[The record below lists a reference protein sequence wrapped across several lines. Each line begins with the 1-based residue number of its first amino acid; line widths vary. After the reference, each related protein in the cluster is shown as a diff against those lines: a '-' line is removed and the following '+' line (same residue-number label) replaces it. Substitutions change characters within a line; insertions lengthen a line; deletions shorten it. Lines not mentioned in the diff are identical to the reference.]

1 MLENANQAQFQ
12 AHLLDVVEQA
22 MIVTDLQGKV
32 VYWNKYAEHLYGW
45 SRHEAV
51 GRWIRELITPTQVMA
66 EAEAVFAKMRKG
78 ESWSGEFV
86 LKRRDGSQLIADVTN
101 SPILDDK
108 GQLVGIIGMSRDAT
122 ARHNAQDALKASEEF
137 NRSILES
144 TNDCIKVIDLEG
156 NLISMNGPGLC
167 LMEIDDLSLYV
178 GKPWTA
184 FWEEEVR
191 PLAQQAIRDA
201 ASGSNAH
208 FSGPCRTAKGTLKY
222 WDVIVSPVLGNT
234 GKPKHL
240 VSVSRDITDQR
251 QSLEILRR
259 NEEEYRALFYQS
271 AIGKAEFD
279 FQTGKI
285 LRVNPKLCAILDYS
299 ESELTQQRFVEL
311 IHRDDLAREIAQ
323 YDQMVSAQGTEYTS
337 TYRVY
342 RRDGR
347 ARWIEA
353 HISLVRDSNSR
364 PISAIVAVQDITE
377 RRHADEEQKLLAAL
391 GPALTKPESE
401 LEIAQNVAQA
411 IVPSFA
417 DWCTIGIVKPGP
429 EVHLVASAHSSH
441 LSDSAST
448 GILPGVTLNFT
459 LSETNRPLV
468 YAGKAEIY
476 SQLTREMFEQFH
488 PARQSQLSQML
499 EQGLQSL
506 LYVPLIVRGQVEGV
520 IALGLM
526 GDERQ
531 FDTADLALAE
541 EVAHRVALA
550 FDNIHLLQN
559 ERQSRLAAELYAERL
574 ARLQHVTAAL
584 SKATTPIEVIQ
595 LIVDEGLKAFGA
607 QAGAV
612 NLLNEYDQ
620 TLEIYHSNG
629 YPAEI
634 INKNKKL
641 ALSSNM
647 PCAIAVR
654 NNQPLWFTS
663 REQLLQAYPELVN
676 EVYQPNERAIA
687 IMPLRTERRI
697 LGALEFGFASTIQF
711 DSAERDYLLTIAN
724 QCAQALERAQFYASE
739 QVARQI
745 AESQSA
751 RMRALQTITSALSN
765 ALTPEQVAMIVVQQG
780 TVVLGARAGFVAMLN
795 TKAAQLEVIAQH
807 GHSPVLA
814 ETIRKFAL
822 TDRTPV
828 IDAVRK
834 RQAQWYESPEALV
847 AGYDGSQIPMNALDH
862 AWADIPLI
870 VENRVLGA
878 IGLSFSQPRHFS
890 ADDKAFMIAMAQQC
904 AQALERAHLFEAEQ
918 LARAK
923 ADRAADRSAFMA
935 ESSQFVTT
943 SMDFETRLNM
953 VTSLAVPA
961 LADWCLLTVL
971 TDDGQMTLASVA
983 HVDPTKT
990 AHTQAYFDQL
1000 STAVI
1005 EQSNSINAL
1014 KSGRSFLLQ
1023 TLRDEDY
1030 VRLAKGN
1037 PAHLQRWRESGTV
1050 SLLGVPMIAHGNLY
1064 GLLFMGRNTPSPNF
1078 NPEDLAMIEEW
1089 VTRMALNVDNA
1100 RLYRELQTLN
1110 ADLEQRVAMRTAEL
1124 QGSRDQL
1131 RNFAARLQAAR
1142 EDERARVSR
1151 EVHDVIGQILTGL
1164 KMDISALGRRLQQ
1177 ENSPAVSKI
1186 KDINGLLDE
1195 AIKSVRKVATEL
1207 RPAILDNFGLVA
1219 AVEWQLREFEARS
1232 EIACDFVCNAEQVN
1246 LSNDR
1251 ATALFRLIQEA
1262 LTNIA
1267 RHADAT
1273 EVSVT
1278 LNEQDGWL
1286 DVQVTDN
1293 GRGITEAELL
1303 ATKSLGL
1310 LGMRERVNLL
1320 DGEIEFSGQP
1330 NKGTTVKVRL
1340 PLETTLLNT

>member
-22 MIVTDLQGKV
+22 VIVTDLQGKIA
-32 VYWNKYAEHLYGW
+32 YWNKYAEHLYGW
-45 SRHEAV
+45 SRDEAV
-51 GRWIRELITPTQVMA
+51 GQWIRELLTPEQA
-66 EAEAVFAKMRKG
+66 ISEAEAVFTKLRKS

-101 SPILDDK
+101 SPILDTQ
-108 GQLVGIIGMSRDAT
+108 GQLIGIIGMSRDAT
-122 ARHNAQDALKASEEF
+122 ARHNAQDALKASEDF
-137 NRSILES
+137 NRGILES
-144 TNDCIKVIDLEG
+144 TTDCIKVLDLDG
-156 NLISMNGPGLC
+156 NLVSINGPGLC
-167 LMEIDDLSLYV
+167 VFEIDDFNAYKD
-178 GKPWTA
+178 KPWA
-184 FWEEEVR
+184 DLFDEDMR
-191 PLAQQAIRDA
+191 PIVVQAIRDA
-201 ASGSNAH
+201 KNGINAR
-208 FSGPCRTAKGTLKY
+208 FSGPCTTAKGTLKY
-222 WDVIVSPVLGNT
+222 WDVIVSPVLGHN

-240 VSVSRDITDQR
+240 LSVSRDVTDQR
-251 QSLEILRR
+251 QSIETLRR

-279 FQTGKI
+279 FHTGQI
-285 LRVNPKLCAILDYS
+285 LRVNPKLCAILDSS
-299 ESELTQQRFVEL
+299 EAELTQQRFVEL
-311 IHRDDLAREIAQ
+311 IHRDDLEREITQ
-323 YDQMVSAQGTEYTS
+323 YDQMVLEQGIEYNS
-337 TYRVY
+337 TYRIY

-347 ARWIEA
+347 VRWIEA
-353 HISLVRDSNSR
+353 HISLVRDSDGN

-391 GPALTKPESE
+391 GPALTKPDSE

-429 EVHLVASAHSSH
+429 QVHLVASAHSSR
-441 LSDSAST
+441 LSHSAADS
-448 GILPGVTLNFT
+448 IMPGVKLDFT
-459 LSETNRPLV
+459 LSNSNSPSV
-468 YAGKAEIY
+468 YSGNTEIY
-476 SQLTREMFEQFH
+476 SHVTHETFNQFH
-488 PARQSQLSQML
+488 PARQKQLSQML
-499 EQGLQSL
+499 GQGLQSL
-506 LYVPLIVRGQVEGV
+506 LYVPLIVRNQVEGV

-526 GDERQ
+526 GHERQ
-531 FDTADLALAE
+531 FDKADLALAE

-559 ERQSRLAAELYAERL
+559 ERQTRLAAELYAERL

-612 NLLNEYDQ
+612 NLLTEYDQ
-620 TLEIYHSNG
+620 TLEIYYSNG

-634 INKNKKL
+634 INKNRRL
-641 ALSSNM
+641 AVNGNM
-647 PCAIAVR
+647 PCAVAVR
-654 NNQPLWFTS
+654 NNQPQWFAS
-663 REQLLQAYPELVN
+663 REALLQAYPELVD
-676 EVYQPNERAIA
+676 EVHQPNEQAIA
-687 IMPLRTERRI
+687 IMPLRTERRT
-697 LGALEFGFASTIQF
+697 LGALEFSFSRAIRF
-711 DSAERDYLLTIAN
+711 DSAECDYLLTIAN

-745 AESQSA
+745 AESHSA
-751 RMRALQTITSALSN
+751 RMRALQTVTSALSN

-780 TVVLGARAGFVAMLN
+780 TVVLGARAGFVAVLN
-795 TKAAQLEVIAQH
+795 ARDSRLEVIAHH
-807 GHSPVLA
+807 GHSSALV
-814 ETIRKFAL
+814 ESIRRFKL

-828 IDAVRK
+828 VDAVRE
-834 RQAQWYESPEALV
+834 RQAQWYESPEEMAE
-847 AGYDGSQIPMNALDH
+847 AYSGMRISMNALDN
-862 AWADIPLI
+862 AWADIPLM

-878 IGLSFSQPRHFS
+878 IGLSFSRPRHFS
-890 ADDKAFMIAMAQQC
+890 ADDKAFMNAMAQQC

-923 ADRAADRSAFMA
+923 ADRAADRSSFMA
-935 ESSQFVTT
+935 ESSQIVTT
-943 SMDFETRLNM
+943 SMDFATRLNL
-953 VTSLAVPA
+953 VASLAVPT
-961 LADWCLLTVL
+961 LADWCLLTSI
-971 TDDGQMTLASVA
+971 TDEGEMTLASVA
-983 HVDPTKT
+983 HVDPAKT
-990 AHTQAYFDQL
+990 SQTQAYFDQL
-1000 STAVI
+1000 SAVVI
-1005 EQSNSINAL
+1005 EQSRSIATL
-1014 KSGRSFLLQ
+1014 KGGHSFLLSD
-1023 TLRDEDY
+1023 LSDADY
-1030 VRLAKGN
+1030 RRLAKGN
-1037 PAHLQRWRESGTV
+1037 YQHLQLWRNSGTI

-1064 GLLFMGRNTPSPNF
+1064 GLVFMGRNTPSPGF
-1078 NPEDLAMIEEW
+1078 SPEDMAMIEEW
-1089 VTRMALNVDNA
+1089 VARMALNVDNA

-1110 ADLEQRVAMRTAEL
+1110 TDLEQRVALRTAEL

-1131 RNFAARLQAAR
+1131 RNLAARLQAAR

-1177 ENSPAVSKI
+1177 ENSPAISKI
-1186 KDINGLLDE
+1186 KDMNGLLDE

-1232 EIACDFVCNAEQVN
+1232 EIACDFVCNVEQVN

-1273 EVSVT
+1273 EVSVV
-1278 LNEQDGWL
+1278 LNKQDNWL
-1286 DVQVTDN
+1286 TVQVIDN
-1293 GRGITEAELL
+1293 GRGITEMELL

-1320 DGEIEFSGQP
+1320 EGEFEISGQVG
-1330 NKGTTVKVRL
+1330 KGTTVTVRL
-1340 PLETTLLNT
+1340 PLETIGV